1 MIRDDSTAPTRADDT
16 PPTWDDPDG
25 RPAAWAAF
33 GQNPDQQDQ
42 AIRRT
47 TTTAVAR

>member
-1 MIRDDSTAPTRADDT
+1 MTSTDVTPLSRADDT

-33 GQNPDQQDQ
+33 GEPPTQQDE
-42 AIRRT
+42 ALRRVRA
-47 TTTAVAR
+47 TAVAR